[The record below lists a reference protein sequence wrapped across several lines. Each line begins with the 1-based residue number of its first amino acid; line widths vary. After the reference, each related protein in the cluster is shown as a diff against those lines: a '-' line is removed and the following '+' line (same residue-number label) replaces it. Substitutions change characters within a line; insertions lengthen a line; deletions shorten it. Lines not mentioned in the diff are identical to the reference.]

1 VEPLKKNLIIIH
13 GAGPKYYRSL
23 PDGTGDW
30 QLKLAL
36 RFAKEFKVITPQMPA
51 PTKPVFD
58 EWKFILDKNLA
69 KLKGEV
75 FFVGHSLGAS
85 FLVKYLLEEKIKQKV
100 SGLFLVS
107 APFNTVKG
115 FNFSHDFS
123 TLPPIDHKYL
133 YHCMN
138 DVEVPYAHS
147 VIFQEHLSAK
157 LRTFEGRGHYFKKAE
172 FPEILQDLQES
183 MSETQSIQPRFRDQ
197 EN

>member
-1 VEPLKKNLIIIH
+1 METLKKNLIIIH
-13 GAGPKYYRSL
+13 GAGPKHYRSL

-36 RFAKEFKVITPQMPA
+36 SFAKEFKVITPQMPA

-58 EWKFILDKNLA
+58 DWKFILDKNLT

-75 FFVGHSLGAS
+75 FLVGHSLGAS
-85 FLVKYLLEEKIKQKV
+85 FLVKYLLEEKIKQQI

-115 FNFSHDFS
+115 FEIPTDYSS
-123 TLPPIDHKYL
+123 LPQIEHKYL

-147 VIFQEHLSAK
+147 ILFQERLSAK
-157 LRTFEGRGHYFKKAE
+157 LKTFEGRGHYFKKTD
-172 FPEILQDLQES
+172 FPEILQDIRES
-183 MSETQSIQPRFRDQ
+183 MTDNRTTQLPV
-197 EN
+197 